1 MTRIHIESEH
11 KGDMARLVK
20 NSLAMQRKVLQAGL
34 RRTKDRLKVFEREFN
49 QTSQAFY
56 QAYEK
61 GERGDDEKVM
71 EWAGEWETYQEL
83 KKSLDLLKGARI
95 C

>member
-1 MTRIHIESEH
+1 MTRISIESEH
-11 KGDMARLVK
+11 KKEMVALVK

-34 RRTKDRLKVFEREFN
+34 KRTKARLNAFEKAFN
-49 QTSQAFY
+49 QTSSAFY
-56 QAYEK
+56 RAYQQ
-61 GERGDDEKVM
+61 GERGDEEQIM

-83 KKSLDLLKGARI
+83 KKALQLLKRAKV

>member
-1 MTRIHIESEH
+1 MTRISIESDH
-11 KGDMARLVK
+11 KRAVISLVK
-20 NSLAMQRKVLQAGL
+20 SSLAMQRKVLQAGL
-34 RRTKDRLKVFEREFN
+34 KRTKARLKAFEKAFG

-56 QAYEK
+56 QAYQEGK
-61 GERGDDEKVM
+61 MGDDEQIM

-83 KKSLDLLKGARI
+83 TRALDLLKGAKI